1 MKSKKAAM
9 GEGVFMMY
17 LLTII
22 TLSALVILG
31 ISTFFYSHYIDVR
44 PAESIIMN
52 RQVADCFT
60 KENINLTEIEKGKV
74 LSFCGYEESETER
87 FFIKVDLLDSS
98 NKIMGSFYQG
108 DSGKIWVKELY
119 DKQKEKTE
127 SIKKYTPGYYVAD
140 YPFFDK
146 ENGRE
151 LIMRVE
157 VLVNEF

>member
-9 GEGVFMMY
+9 GEGIFMMY
-17 LLTII
+17 RLTII
-22 TLSALVILG
+22 TFSALVILG
-31 ISTFFYSHYIDVR
+31 ISTFFYSHYIDIR

-60 KENINLTEIEKGKV
+60 KNNINLKEIEKEKV
-74 LSFCGYEESETER
+74 LSFCGYDEVETER
-87 FFIKVDLLDSS
+87 FFVKVDFFDSS
-98 NKIMGSFYQG
+98 NDPIESFYQG
-108 DSGKIWVKELY
+108 DSGEMWVKELY
-119 DKQKEKTE
+119 EKQRKGTE
-127 SIKKYTPGYYVAD
+127 SIKRYAPGYYIAD

-146 ENGRE
+146 ENKKE